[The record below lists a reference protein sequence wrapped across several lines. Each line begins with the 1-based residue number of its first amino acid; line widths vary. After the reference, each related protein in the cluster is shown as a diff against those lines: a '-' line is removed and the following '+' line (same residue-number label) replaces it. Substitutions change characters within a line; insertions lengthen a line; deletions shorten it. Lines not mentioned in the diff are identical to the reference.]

1 MSSAVSADGAHLS
14 RASRAAA
21 TSVAAAFGSFS
32 IRDRRAV
39 SACRQATQC
48 GSVLPASASSASVR
62 RARKAVA
69 SSRALAVSSSQR
81 MAERSTGAVRAG
93 WRATHPSVHAS
104 TDPSGPDLP
113 VTRQLP
119 PVGAPGPTRPHYP
132 RRMPGM
138 PPRTSPTR
146 FAYLGPEGTFAEAAL
161 ISALASSEGARYPQP
176 SVPAALAAV
185 RSGEADAALVPL
197 ENSVE
202 GSVPATMD
210 GLADGD
216 PLVITREVF
225 LDVQFVLAVR
235 PGTSLA
241 DVGSVASHP
250 HALAQTTGRLT
261 ELLPSLTPLPV
272 GSTAGAAEAVA
283 AGKYDAAV
291 CAPIAASNYGLT
303 ALVDDLADR
312 PGAVTRFVLVSPPG
326 VPTEPTGNDKT
337 SLVAVVGDR
346 TGALLELLSEFAVRG
361 ISLTRIES
369 RPTRERLGVY
379 SFSLD
384 CEGHIADAR
393 VGEALAALHRVCDD
407 VRFLGSYPR
416 ADGRDNKPVLPVA
429 DDAAFAEAAAWLQHI
444 RAGG

>member
-1 MSSAVSADGAHLS
+1 
-14 RASRAAA
+14 
-21 TSVAAAFGSFS
+21 
-32 IRDRRAV
+32 
-39 SACRQATQC
+39 
-48 GSVLPASASSASVR
+48 
-62 RARKAVA
+62 
-69 SSRALAVSSSQR
+69 
-81 MAERSTGAVRAG
+81 
-93 WRATHPSVHAS
+93 
-104 TDPSGPDLP
+104 
-113 VTRQLP
+113 
-119 PVGAPGPTRPHYP
+119 
-132 RRMPGM
+132 M

-235 PGTSLA
+235 PGTALA
-241 DVGSVASHP
+241 DIGSVASHP
-250 HALAQTTGRLT
+250 HALAQTIGRLT
-261 ELLPSLTPLPV
+261 ELLPALTPLPV
-272 GSTAGAAEAVA
+272 GSTALAAEAVA
-283 AGKYDAAV
+283 AGTYDAAV

-303 ALVDDLADR
+303 ALVEDLADR

-326 VPTEPTGNDKT
+326 AVGEPTGNDKT

-429 DDAAFAEAAAWLQHI
+429 DDAAFADAAAWLERI
-444 RAGG
+444 RTGSA